1 MHKTNLAVR
10 LIKIVL
16 QALDKLNSKMY
27 WFGLASVI
35 VLTVVIVREVF
46 MRYVFNSPSGV
57 TVEFARTLQM
67 YFGFLCAGYVQR
79 EKAHLTMEEL
89 LEYIKPRTKRIIMMI
104 GSLIGGLFCG
114 IMIYYSW
121 IMFVS
126 SIRFREVTVLLEWPM
141 YLVKLPAV
149 LGFFFLGAQFLV
161 EVLHAIISVKEDQ
174 K

>member
-1 MHKTNLAVR
+1 VHKTNLAVR
-10 LIKIVL
+10 LITIVL
-16 QALDKLNSKMY
+16 NALDKLNSKMF

-35 VLTVVIVREVF
+35 LLTAVVVREVI

-57 TVEFARTLQM
+57 TVEFARSLQM

-89 LEYIKPRTKRIIMMI
+89 LEYVKPRTKRIVMMI
-104 GSLIGGLFCG
+104 GSIFGGLFCG

-126 SIRFREVTVLLEWPM
+126 SIRFREVTALLEWPM
-141 YLVKLPAV
+141 FWIKLPAV
-149 LGFFFLGAQFLV
+149 IGFLFLGAQFLV
-161 EVLHAIISVKEDQ
+161 EFLHSIISIKEDPV
-174 K
+174 